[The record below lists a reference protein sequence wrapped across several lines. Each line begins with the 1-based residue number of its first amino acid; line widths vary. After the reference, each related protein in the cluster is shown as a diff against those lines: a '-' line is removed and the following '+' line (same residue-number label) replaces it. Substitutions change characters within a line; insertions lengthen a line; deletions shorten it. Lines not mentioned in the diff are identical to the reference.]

1 MPRSEDNIKID
12 HKAAGC
18 SGVDWIHQDQDRV
31 QWWVN
36 VEWFHLY
43 NLAVCFILNTLA
55 MLT

>member
-12 HKAAGC
+12 HKGGGC

-36 VEWFHLY
+36 VEWLHLY
-43 NLAVCFILNTLA
+43 NLAVCCILSTLA